1 MFGFGD
7 DWYFKSWV
15 SLVLN
20 EMYWGR
26 VDIRKWIY
34 LFYKYLLGICDVLFI
49 VRGIGERNVKIK

>member
-49 VRGIGERNVKIK
+49 VWGIGERNVKIK